1 MYNYI
6 LYTSNLKKC
15 TTFIS
20 VKTTIAMDTT
30 KKYKIPGAAPHPHI
44 GKLIQIKVREKQLTY
59 AEVARRIGVNAT
71 VFQAYLSN
79 ASVQFGILWKIS
91 IAIEYNFFADL
102 MPYLPA
108 RTLNNNDSIFQQKIK
123 EQDLEIADLK
133 KEIEIYKGI
142 LSRK

>member
-1 MYNYI
+1 MFYPY
-6 LYTSNLKKC
+6 NLKKC
-15 TTFIS
+15 ITFIK

-44 GKLIQIKVREKQLTY
+44 GKLIQIKVREKKLTY

-71 VFQAYLSN
+71 VFQAYLSK

-102 MPYLPA
+102 MPYLPSS
-108 RTLNNNDSIFQQKIK
+108 TLNNNDSEFQKKIK
-123 EQDLEIADLK
+123 EQDHEIADFK